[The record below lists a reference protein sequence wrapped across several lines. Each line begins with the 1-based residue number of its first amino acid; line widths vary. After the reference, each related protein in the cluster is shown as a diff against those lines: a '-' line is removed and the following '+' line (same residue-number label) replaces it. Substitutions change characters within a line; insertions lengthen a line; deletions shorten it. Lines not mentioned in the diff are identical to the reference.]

1 MPHSGIVA
9 GEEEERE
16 GLFRLVCARYGSMNA
31 VSLDSQT
38 VDSRTRPKSWTVFF
52 GALALLVLLA
62 LEIVI
67 LFSFVESEVNPSQ

>member
-1 MPHSGIVA
+1 MCEIWVY
-9 GEEEERE
+9 ERRVL
-16 GLFRLVCARYGSMNA
+16 GLPDGGFTNKAEI
-31 VSLDSQT
+31 
-38 VDSRTRPKSWTVFF
+38 WTVFF